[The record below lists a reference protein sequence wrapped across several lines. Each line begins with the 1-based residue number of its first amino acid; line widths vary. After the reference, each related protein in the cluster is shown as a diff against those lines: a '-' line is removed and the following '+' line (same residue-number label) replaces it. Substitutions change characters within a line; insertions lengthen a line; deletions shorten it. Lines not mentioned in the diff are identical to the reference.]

1 MAKKKIVSTTETI
14 KDGIPIV
21 LTDVVEKLGLQTEPG
36 DKILFTRISQ
46 SAFMATIEKPVTK
59 EIEKDDNTIY
69 TGEISSAFIVE
80 ELYKYNREKKL
91 SIKTEESKSLIA
103 FAKIGIKTFY
113 MIVEAHYHISDRM
126 IRRYISRGLIP
137 PPERHGKNAYYEE
150 LKTNVF
156 SYLNVIDTF
165 KKRYNLSLDDIGVI
179 INNYRNQIVELDFI
193 LSGIEIEY
201 NKPRRTSPNYIW
213 IRKRFLERIQA
224 KTENLEKLNI
234 KALEREIKRKK
245 S

>member
-1 MAKKKIVSTTETI
+1 
-14 KDGIPIV
+14 
-21 LTDVVEKLGLQTEPG
+21 
-36 DKILFTRISQ
+36 
-46 SAFMATIEKPVTK
+46 
-59 EIEKDDNTIY
+59 
-69 TGEISSAFIVE
+69 
-80 ELYKYNREKKL
+80 
-91 SIKTEESKSLIA
+91 
-103 FAKIGIKTFY
+103 
-113 MIVEAHYHISDRM
+113 M

-165 KKRYNLSLDDIGVI
+165 KKRYNLSLDNIEVI

-224 KTENLEKLNI
+224 KTEDLEKLNI